1 MRDKL
6 KNHIAA
12 VVEGIRH
19 LSIDEADDLI
29 AEIGD
34 QLACEED
41 VIADAILDGLC
52 WGYRAAVMV
61 DLSGG
66 AMMRVIMPG
75 GQRITHEWDSA
86 RDAEPQI
93 KARLEAVIADRNIA
107 DGVGE

>member
-19 LSIDEADDLI
+19 LSVDEADDLI
-29 AEIGD
+29 ADIGD

-41 VIADAILDGLC
+41 VIADAILDGLR
-52 WGYRAAVMV
+52 WGYRAAVTV
-61 DLSGG
+61 DLAGG
-66 AMMRVIMPG
+66 AMVRVIMPDM
-75 GQRITHEWDSA
+75 RITHEWDSA

-93 KARLEAVIADRNIA
+93 KARLEAIIADRNIA
-107 DGVGE
+107 DGAGE